1 MLAAVG
7 AANVARVDTAHL
19 AIVSVGSLAMGV
31 LGGLLGVG
39 GGVFLVP
46 WLVMAAGVG
55 AREAVGVSLLCVIAT
70 SAASSYVAGRRG
82 DARLDVSLRLEPFL
96 VVGAVVASAWGVRVG
111 EGPLLVGFAVFILF
125 VAALVWVRGRFAG
138 VERPPGLPVERPAFV
153 SLLAA
158 LSGAA
163 SGLFGV
169 GGGVLVVPG
178 LVLVG
183 RMPVKEAATTSS
195 LCLMS
200 SAAAGAVVHLAQG
213 ALPVDVVALA
223 VVGVLP
229 GGLWGARLQQRV
241 SARTL
246 ETTFVVL
253 ALAVSALT
261 AMKGLA

>member
-1 MLAAVG
+1 MPAAVLAANVGLVG
-7 AANVARVDTAHL
+7 AAHFV
-19 AIVSVGSLAMGV
+19 IVSVGSLAMGV

-96 VVGAVVASAWGVRVG
+96 VVGALVASAMGVRVA
-111 EGPLLVGFAVFILF
+111 EGPLLVGFAVFILI

-138 VERPPGLPVERPAFV
+138 VERPPGLPVERHGIVNA
-153 SLLAA
+153 LAA

-169 GGGVLVVPG
+169 GGGVLLIPG
-178 LVLVG
+178 LVLLG

-200 SAAAGAVVHLAQG
+200 SAAAGAVVHLTQG
-213 ALPVDVVALA
+213 GLPVDVVAIA

-246 ETTFVVL
+246 ETTFMVL
-253 ALAVSALT
+253 ALAVAVLT
-261 AMKGLA
+261 ALKGFA